1 MQIGD
6 GHRLNTVKGS
16 IEMKPVSRWEEI
28 QDTVIYH
35 SQMAALL
42 TSYTKF
48 RLLNMPGKSVG
59 IQEFAVGSHG
69 NEAEGELRQAR
80 MVINRTKPDGVTPRE
95 CSSCNGPPFWI
106 PKCCN

>member
-6 GHRLNTVKGS
+6 GHRINTVNGN

-42 TSYTKF
+42 NSYTKF

-59 IQEFAVGSHG
+59 VQEFAVGSHG
-69 NEAEGELRQAR
+69 NDVEGELRQAR

-95 CSSCNGPPFWI
+95 SLRASACLS
-106 PKCCN
+106 

>member
-6 GHRLNTVKGS
+6 GHRINTMGGV

-42 TSYTKF
+42 SSYTKF

-59 IQEFAVGSHG
+59 VQEFAVGMYG
-69 NEAEGELRQAR
+69 NDVESELRQAR

-95 CSSCNGPPFWI
+95 YFPCE
-106 PKCCN
+106 CCFS

>member
-6 GHRLNTVKGS
+6 GHRINTVGGV

-42 TSYTKF
+42 SSFTKF

-59 IQEFAVGSHG
+59 VQEFAVGMYG
-69 NEAEGELRQAR
+69 NDVESELRNAR

-95 CSSCNGPPFWI
+95 YFVCDFLFHE
-106 PKCCN
+106 